1 MDKMELLRIWCCLVI
16 IFLLSSALA
25 EYLVRVDQFN
35 FEVGDRE
42 LIVSQSASIEQDGN
56 RSYLSGHLI
65 VAKPINEIS
74 MLASMDI
81 SRPSLPRVR
90 LFATKMDLC
99 SFFNNDYKSKFVQQ
113 FYNRYVNFINVRPR
127 CPLQANVNY
136 SLQRSYIDERI
147 LPELLPECSYFLK
160 LEFRNKTKHLA
171 QVLISGHIT
180 PVANKV
186 PTPKFRVK
194 F

>member
-1 MDKMELLRIWCCLVI
+1 FHMIRII
-16 IFLLSSALA
+16 IFFFNFNCALA

-42 LIVSQSASIEQDGN
+42 LILSQSASIEQDGN

-81 SRPSLPRVR
+81 SRHNLPRVH
-90 LFATKMDLC
+90 LFDTKMNLC
-99 SFFNNDYKSKFVQQ
+99 SFLNNEYKSKFVQQ

-136 SLQRSYIDERI
+136 SLQRSYIDERM
-147 LPELLPECSYFLK
+147 LPELLPECSYFFK

-171 QVLISGHIT
+171 QVHISGHIT
-180 PVANKV
+180 PVASKL